1 MGELSRRIDD
11 ALAGWGDYPVLIE
24 VTGTGESES
33 VDARAFRSRIT
44 AIAAGCTRNGVGPDT
59 KVALFLDNSITTVA
73 TIVAL
78 IGIGA
83 IPVFAKLE
91 YRRTELTVLFD
102 DIDPDAVIAEEGYL
116 PVLAPFLRG
125 TGVAGADPRETGGDR
140 HRSGDR
146 HLADDRYR
154 YRPRGIATHRTAA
167 GEISWITPVPTT
179 PRDPGL
185 SEEIASINCT
195 YRGDGMLLG
204 SMATDAQYL
213 LGAQVLQDGLQ
224 AHRGDTMLY
233 PIPMSHIFT
242 LVGCIFVPLFYGIT
256 GVIARTIHPRVLF
269 ETIAGYEV
277 NHITAVPE
285 IYRLLLRSKGADRSF
300 PSLGSFVS
308 GGSLLGSEE
317 WESLG
322 REFAVEVLHG
332 YGLTEFTPVSRNM
345 RGSARGGTVGPVC
358 DGVSVGIADPDESG
372 CGEIRIRADAMSR
385 GYFGNPGA
393 TAAAFRDGWFHTGDR
408 GHFDGDHLV
417 FDNELKRTRKVNG
430 VIVDL
435 EEVRR
440 ALLGASIADD
450 AEVFVDGNS
459 VTALV
464 EIPES
469 VDIEEEEKRI
479 RQVLRYQLAP
489 YKITRRIERRR

>member
-1 MGELSRRIDD
+1 MGDLSRRIDD
-11 ALAGWGDYPVLIE
+11 ALAGWGTHPVLVE
-24 VTGTGESES
+24 VNGAGESVS
-33 VDARAFRSRIT
+33 VDAPVFRTIVT
-44 AIAAGCTRNGVGPDT
+44 GIARECTRNGVGPDT
-59 KVALFLDNSITTVA
+59 KVALFLENSVTTVA

-91 YRRTELTVLFD
+91 YRRRELTVIFD

-125 TGVAGADPRETGGDR
+125 TDEAGGYGVTRREIGNDRYGTGDR
-140 HRSGDR
+140 YGQ
-146 HLADDRYR
+146 
-154 YRPRGIATHRTAA
+154 RPRGIATQHA
-167 GEISWITPVPTT
+167 GAGGVSWITPVPGSR
-179 PRDPGL
+179 RDTRL
-185 SEEIASINCT
+185 SDEVVSINCT
-195 YRGDGMLLG
+195 YRGDGTLLG
-204 SMATDAQYL
+204 SMATEKQYL

-224 AHRGDTMLY
+224 AQRGDTMLY

-256 GVIARTIHPRVLF
+256 GVIARTVHPRVLF
-269 ETIAGYEV
+269 EAIAGYDV

-300 PSLGSFVS
+300 PSLRSFVS
-308 GGSLLGSEE
+308 GGSVLEAEE

-332 YGLTEFTPVSRNM
+332 YGLTEFTPVSRNI
-345 RGSARGGTVGPVC
+345 RGASRGGTVGPVC
-358 DGVSVGIADPDESG
+358 DGLCVEIADPDGEG
-372 CGEIRIRADAMSR
+372 RGEIRIRGDALGR
-385 GYFGNPGA
+385 GYLGNPGA
-393 TAAAFRDGWFHTGDR
+393 TAAAFHDGWFYTGDR
-408 GHFDGDHLV
+408 GHFEEEHLV
-417 FDNELKRTRKVNG
+417 FDTELKGTRKING

-440 ALLGASIADD
+440 AFLAASIAAD

-459 VTALV
+459 VVALV
-464 EIPES
+464 EMPES
-469 VDIEEEEKRI
+469 ADIEKEEKRI
-479 RQVLRYQLAP
+479 RQILRYQLAP
-489 YKITRRIERRR
+489 YKIPRRIARRR

>member
-1 MGELSRRIDD
+1 MGELARRIDD
-11 ALAGWGDYPVLIE
+11 ALAGWGTFPVLTE
-24 VTGTGESES
+24 VNGSGESVS
-33 VDARAFRSRIT
+33 TDAAALHDRIT
-44 AIAAGCTRNGVGPDT
+44 GIARECTRNGVGTDM
-59 KVALFLDNSITTVA
+59 KVALFLENSIAAVA
-73 TIVAL
+73 TIFAL
-78 IGIGA
+78 IRIGA

-125 TGVAGADPRETGGDR
+125 SGVDDSDRGEDRGDR
-140 HRSGDR
+140 HG
-146 HLADDRYR
+146 ADHRYR
-154 YRPRGIATHRTAA
+154 HRPRGIATHPAGA
-167 GEISWITPVPTT
+167 GEISWITPAPAT

-185 SEEIASINCT
+185 SDEITSINCT
-195 YRGDGMLLG
+195 YRGDGTLLG
-204 SMATDAQYL
+204 SMATEEQYL
-213 LGAQVLQDGLQ
+213 LGARVLQDGLQ
-224 AHRGDTMLY
+224 AHPGDTMLY

-242 LVGCIFVPLFYGIT
+242 LVGCIFVPLFFGVT

-269 ETIAGYEV
+269 ETIARYRV

-285 IYRLLLRSKGADRSF
+285 IYRLLLRSKGGDRSF
-300 PSLGSFVS
+300 PSLRSFVS
-308 GGSLLGSEE
+308 GGSFLGSEE

-322 REFAVEVLHG
+322 REFSVEVLHG
-332 YGLTEFTPVSRNM
+332 YGLTEFTPVSRNL

-358 DGVSVGIADPDESG
+358 DGITADIVDPDESG
-372 CGEIRIRADAMSR
+372 RGEIRIRGEAMSR
-385 GYFGNPGA
+385 GYYGNPGS
-393 TAAAFRDGWFHTGDR
+393 TAAAFREGWFHTGDR
-408 GHFDGDHLV
+408 GHFDGEHLV
-417 FDNELKRTRKVNG
+417 FDYELKETRKVNG

-440 ALLGASIADD
+440 VLLSASIAED

-464 EIPES
+464 ELPES

-479 RQVLRYQLAP
+479 RQVLRHQLAP
-489 YKITRRIERRR
+489 YKIPRRIERRR